1 MKTIRILRAVTQLTG
16 IIFLM
21 VLISKQTNSKDV
33 FIIIGGI
40 MVLAYFFAES
50 IANLIVKK
58 C

>member
-1 MKTIRILRAVTQLTG
+1 MKTTRILKAVTQLTG

-33 FIIIGGI
+33 FIIVGGVV
-40 MVLAYFFAES
+40 VLAYLLAES